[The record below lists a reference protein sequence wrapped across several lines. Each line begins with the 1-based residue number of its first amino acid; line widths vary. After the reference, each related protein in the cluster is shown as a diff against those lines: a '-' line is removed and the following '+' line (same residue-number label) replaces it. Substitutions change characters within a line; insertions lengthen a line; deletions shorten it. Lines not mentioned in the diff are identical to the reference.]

1 MGLLV
6 GLPLKIFYLLFVVL
20 RLALPLIL
28 LLAVFFILR
37 SLYRRRTGQAKP
49 CREDRT
55 EPNFKGPVYTVD
67 YEEVDETEESR

>member
-20 RLALPLIL
+20 RLALPVIV

-49 CREDRT
+49 HREDRT
-55 EPNFKGPVYTVD
+55 EPKFGGPVYTVD
-67 YEEVDETEESR
+67 YEEIDETEESR